1 MEFLLLL
8 LCCCSLICPKHLLLF
23 HPQLQ
28 KISSLFL
35 CDQTSQLCQ
44 RALTE
49 RKKKKKIKS
58 LRHLMTLLALCCSAK
73 INVASPCTI
82 NLKPWQTIHSP
93 PPTKKI
99 SPTTTKR
106 RTTQQAGGKGVS
118 SLTFTGDFS
127 QIF

>member
-1 MEFLLLL
+1 
-8 LCCCSLICPKHLLLF
+8 
-23 HPQLQ
+23 
-28 KISSLFL
+28 
-35 CDQTSQLCQ
+35 
-44 RALTE
+44 
-49 RKKKKKIKS
+49 
-58 LRHLMTLLALCCSAK
+58 MTLLALCCSAK
-73 INVASPCTI
+73 INVALPRTI